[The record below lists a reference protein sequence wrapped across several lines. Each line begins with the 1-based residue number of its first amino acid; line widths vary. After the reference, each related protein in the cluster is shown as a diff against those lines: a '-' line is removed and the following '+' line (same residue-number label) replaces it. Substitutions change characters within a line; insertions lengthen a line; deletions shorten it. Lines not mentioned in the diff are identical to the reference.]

1 MKLISSFIIIGALLG
16 MSTTTFAAADGTHDA
31 VSEKTVAADPA
42 ATVMLCLESGNI
54 VVRGWERK
62 EVRAR
67 NTSGGQID
75 LRRADASSDT
85 ALATRLE
92 VLMSES
98 PDERPRPGECGQS
111 GDIVLDVPQGSTVQ
125 LRGRSGD
132 IHVTGIAALG
142 AETQSGNI
150 DLRSISSLVEVTTA
164 NGDIAFKHSTGRAR
178 LRTISGQIDIGD
190 AGPREQSDDLRANT
204 TSGDITLDNV
214 RYARV
219 VAATSSGNVIMRG
232 PLARGGYYDLKT
244 SNGDVTLTLP
254 ADSSFYINAT
264 VYHGGEIVTDFPV
277 RLTSS
282 AKGCQGCVEPGS
294 AKPPK
299 EDDKIILMG
308 GNLKGVY
315 GASEKGDATL
325 TLASFSGSV
334 RLRKAVTSNK

>member
-1 MKLISSFIIIGALLG
+1 MKFISSFIILCALLAVG
-16 MSTTTFAAADGTHDA
+16 TTTLARADGARET

-42 ATVMLCLESGNI
+42 VTVMLCLESGNI

-62 EVRAR
+62 EVHAR
-67 NTSGGQID
+67 NSSGGQID
-75 LRRADASSDT
+75 LRRSDATNDT
-85 ALATRLE
+85 APATRLE

-98 PDERPRPGECGQS
+98 PEVRPRPGECGQS
-111 GDIVLDVPQGSTVQ
+111 GDIILDVPQGSTVQ
-125 LRGRSGD
+125 LQGRSGD

-150 DLRSISSLVEVTTA
+150 DLHSIANLVEVTTA
-164 NGDIAFKHSTGRAR
+164 NGDISFKHATGRAR
-178 LRTISGQIDIGD
+178 LRTISGQIDISD

-214 RYARV
+214 RYARI

-232 PLARGGYYDLKT
+232 PLARGGFYDLKT

-282 AKGCQGCVEPGS
+282 AKGCQGCVEPNRT
-294 AKPPK
+294 KPSK
-299 EDDKIILMG
+299 DDDKIVLTG

-315 GASEKGDATL
+315 GSSEKGDATL

-334 RLRKAVTSNK
+334 RLRKMP